1 MSQVSITDSWKRGIM
16 EAEKRNVWA
25 ESVQASG
32 NPKSGNTGERK
43 KPG

>member
-1 MSQVSITDSWKRGIM
+1 M

-25 ESVQASG
+25 ESAQASG
-32 NPKSGNTGERK
+32 PKSGNTEEWK